1 MDYDYLIVGAGIAG
15 LHCALRISKAFPKAK
30 IAIAEMYSYTGGR
43 IFTFHGSAKG
53 AAKGTAKGQS
63 QWEAGAGRIH
73 GSHSMTMKYL
83 KDYGLTTIPI
93 SGHSEWR
100 SKNSAVQEA
109 DIWPSLSEI
118 LVTSLKTLDPKVLAT
133 HTIKDITFD
142 NHLLHRF
149 PYNAEVSVMR
159 ADLAMKSF
167 EAEMGSDNDFYVVK
181 EGLSELT
188 TRIKATLQKRGVK
201 FLYNHRLVSVDPLYF
216 EITNKHSKYV
226 TIQAAKAI
234 LAVHCDALRGIN
246 PFSNLPILKHL
257 SMQPLLRTYG
267 VFKEPLTIPRTV
279 TDSRLR
285 YIIPV
290 GKHALMTSYTDTE
303 DTVVWKK
310 IYDKGGDRALSHT
323 IMADLKE
330 MFPQIQMPTFF
341 KSHYWKH
348 GCTYWLPG
356 LYDPKEESHKVM
368 CPMPMRLANVFVCG
382 ESYSLKQTW
391 IEGAIE
397 HAEEMLQKYI
407 L

>member
-1 MDYDYLIVGAGIAG
+1 MEYDYIIVGAGIAG

-30 IAIAEMYSYTGGR
+30 IAIAEMYNYTGGR
-43 IFTFHGSAKG
+43 IFTFHGA
-53 AAKGTAKGQS
+53 S

-73 GSHSMTMKYL
+73 GSHTMIMKYL

-93 SGHSEWR
+93 GGNAEWHSSIETT
-100 SKNSAVQEA
+100 K
-109 DIWPSLSEI
+109 DIWPSLSEA
-118 LVTSLKTLDPKVLAT
+118 LVSSLKRLDPKVLAT
-133 HTIKDITFD
+133 HTIKDLTFD

-234 LAVHCDALRGIN
+234 LALHCDALRGIN

-290 GKHALMTSYTDTE
+290 GKHALMTSYTDAE

-310 IYDKGGDRALSHT
+310 IYDKGGDRALSHA

-356 LYDPKEESHKVM
+356 PYDPKEESHKVM

-382 ESYSLKQTW
+382 ESYSLKQAW

>member
-1 MDYDYLIVGAGIAG
+1 MEYDYLIVGAGIAG

-43 IFTFHGSAKG
+43 IFTFHGKG
-53 AAKGTAKGQS
+53 GAH
-63 QWEAGAGRIH
+63 WEAGAGRIH
-73 GSHSMTMKYL
+73 GSHTMTMKYL

-93 SGHSEWR
+93 SPHSEWH
-100 SKNSAVQEA
+100 SKHSGSQE

-133 HTIKDITFD
+133 HTINDLTFD

-149 PYNAEVSVMR
+149 PYKAEVSVLR

-167 EAEMGSDNDFYVVK
+167 DNEMGSNNEFYVVA

-226 TIQAAKAI
+226 TIQAEKTI
-234 LAVHCDALRGIN
+234 LAVHCDALRGIK

-257 SMQPLLRTYG
+257 SMQPLFRTYG

-285 YIIPV
+285 HIIPV
-290 GKHALMTSYTDTE
+290 GKHALMTSYTDAE

-310 IYDKGGDRALSHT
+310 IYDKGGDGALCDA
-323 IMADLKE
+323 IMSDLKG
-330 MFPQIQMPTFF
+330 MFPLQRPIFF

-356 LYDPKEESHKVM
+356 LYDPKEESHKM
-368 CPMPMRLANVFVCG
+368 MYPMPMRLANVYVCG
-382 ESYSLKQTW
+382 ESYSLKQAW

-407 L
+407 LL

>member
-1 MDYDYLIVGAGIAG
+1 MEYDYLIVGAGIAG

-30 IAIAEMYSYTGGR
+30 IAVAEMYSYTGGR
-43 IFTFHGSAKG
+43 IFTFKG
-53 AAKGTAKGQS
+53 KGQ

-73 GSHSMTMKYL
+73 GSHTMTMKYL

-93 SGHSEWR
+93 GGNTDWQ
-100 SKNSAVQEA
+100 SKGSKEE
-109 DIWPSLSEI
+109 DIWPSLSEA
-118 LVTSLKTLDPKVLAT
+118 LVSSLKRLDPKVLAT
-133 HTIKDITFD
+133 HTIKDLTFD
-142 NHLLHRF
+142 DHLLHRF
-149 PYNAEVSVMR
+149 PYNAEVSTLR
-159 ADLAMKSF
+159 ADLAVKSF
-167 EAEMGSDNDFYVVK
+167 DNEMGSYTNFYVVK

-188 TRIKATLQKRGVK
+188 TRMKAALEKRGVK

-226 TIQAAKAI
+226 TIKATKSI
-234 LAVHCDALRGIN
+234 LAVHCDALRGIK

-257 SMQPLLRTYG
+257 SMKPLLRTYG
-267 VFKEPLTIPRTV
+267 VFKEPITMNKTV

-290 GKHALMTSYTDTE
+290 GKYTLMTSYTDAQ
-303 DTVVWKK
+303 DTAVWKK
-310 IYDKGGDRALSHT
+310 IYDKGGDKALCHA
-323 IMADLKE
+323 IMGDLKV
-330 MFPQIQMPTFF
+330 MFPELEMPTFF
-341 KSHYWKH
+341 KSHYWQH
-348 GCTYWLPG
+348 GCSYWLPG

-368 CPMPMRLANVFVCG
+368 CPIQKLPNVYVCG
-382 ESYSLKQTW
+382 ESYSLKQAW

>member
-1 MDYDYLIVGAGIAG
+1 MEYDYLIVGAGIAG

-30 IAIAEMYSYTGGR
+30 IAVAEMYSYTGGR
-43 IFTFHGSAKG
+43 IFTFKG
-53 AAKGTAKGQS
+53 KGQ

-73 GSHSMTMKYL
+73 GSHTMTMKYL

-93 SGHSEWR
+93 GGNTDWQ
-100 SKNSAVQEA
+100 SKGSKEE
-109 DIWPSLSEI
+109 DIWPSLSEA
-118 LVTSLKTLDPKVLAT
+118 LVSSLKRLDPKVLAT
-133 HTIKDITFD
+133 HTIKDLTFD
-142 NHLLHRF
+142 DHLLYRF
-149 PYNAEVSVMR
+149 PYNAEVSTLR
-159 ADLAMKSF
+159 ADLAVKSF
-167 EAEMGSDNDFYVVK
+167 DNEMGSYTNFYVVK

-188 TRIKATLQKRGVK
+188 TRMKAALEKRGVK

-226 TIQAAKAI
+226 TIKATKSI
-234 LAVHCDALRGIN
+234 LAVHCDALRGIK

-257 SMQPLLRTYG
+257 SMKPLLRTYG
-267 VFKEPLTIPRTV
+267 VFKEPITMNKTV

-290 GKHALMTSYTDTE
+290 GKYTLMTSYTDAQ
-303 DTVVWKK
+303 DTAVWKK
-310 IYDKGGDRALSHT
+310 IYDKGGDKALCHA
-323 IMADLKE
+323 IMGDLKV
-330 MFPQIQMPTFF
+330 MFPELEMPTFF
-341 KSHYWKH
+341 KSHYWQH
-348 GCTYWLPG
+348 GCSYWLPG

-368 CPMPMRLANVFVCG
+368 CPIQKLPNVYVCG
-382 ESYSLKQTW
+382 ESYSLKQAW

>member
-1 MDYDYLIVGAGIAG
+1 MEYDYLIVGAGIAG

-43 IFTFHGSAKG
+43 IFTFHGKG
-53 AAKGTAKGQS
+53 EV

-73 GSHSMTMKYL
+73 DSHTMIMKYL
-83 KDYGLTTIPI
+83 KDYGLTILPI
-93 SGHSEWR
+93 SEKSEWI
-100 SKNSAVQEA
+100 SKDSKDNK
-109 DIWPSLSEI
+109 DIWPSLSEV

-133 HTIKDITFD
+133 HTIKDLTFD
-142 NHLLHRF
+142 NNLLHRF
-149 PYNAEVSVMR
+149 PYKAEVSTLR

-167 EAEMGSDNDFYVVK
+167 EKEMGSSSDFYVVK

-188 TRIKATLQKRGVK
+188 TRIKSALQKRGVK
-201 FLYNHRLVSVDPLYF
+201 FLYNHRLISVDPLYF

-226 TIQAAKAI
+226 TIKANKVI
-234 LAVHCDALRGIN
+234 LAVHCDALRGIS
-246 PFSNLPILKHL
+246 PFSNLPVLKHL

-267 VFKEPLTIPRTV
+267 VFKEPITIPKTV

-290 GKHALMTSYTDTE
+290 GKHTLMTSYTDAE
-303 DTVVWKK
+303 DTVVWKN
-310 IYDKGGDRALSHT
+310 IKGGDKALCHS
-323 IMADLKE
+323 IMSDLRE
-330 MFPQIQMPTFF
+330 MFPQIKMPTFF

-368 CPMPMRLANVFVCG
+368 CPMPMRMPNVFICG
-382 ESYSLKQTW
+382 ESYSLKQAW
-391 IEGAIE
+391 MEGAIE

-407 L
+407 LL

>member
-1 MDYDYLIVGAGIAG
+1 MEYDYLIVGAGIAG

-30 IAIAEMYSYTGGR
+30 IAVAEMYSYTGGR
-43 IFTFHGSAKG
+43 IFTFKG
-53 AAKGTAKGQS
+53 KGQ

-73 GSHSMTMKYL
+73 GSHTMTMKYL

-93 SGHSEWR
+93 GGNTDWQ
-100 SKNSAVQEA
+100 SKGSKEE
-109 DIWPSLSEI
+109 DIWPSLSEA
-118 LVTSLKTLDPKVLAT
+118 LVSSLKRLDPKVLAT
-133 HTIKDITFD
+133 HTIKDLTFD
-142 NHLLHRF
+142 DHLLYRF
-149 PYNAEVSVMR
+149 PYNAEVSTLR
-159 ADLAMKSF
+159 ADLAVKSF
-167 EAEMGSDNDFYVVK
+167 DNEMGSNEDFYVVK

-188 TRIKATLQKRGVK
+188 TRMKAALEKRGVK

-226 TIQAAKAI
+226 TIKATKSI
-234 LAVHCDALRGIN
+234 LAVHCDALRGIK

-257 SMQPLLRTYG
+257 SMKPLLRTYG
-267 VFKEPLTIPRTV
+267 VFKEPITMNKTV

-290 GKHALMTSYTDTE
+290 GKYTLMTSYTDAQ
-303 DTVVWKK
+303 DTAVWKK
-310 IYDKGGDRALSHT
+310 IYDKGGDKALCHA
-323 IMADLKE
+323 IMGDLKV
-330 MFPQIQMPTFF
+330 MFPELEMPTFF
-341 KSHYWKH
+341 KSHYWQH
-348 GCTYWLPG
+348 GCSYWLPG

-368 CPMPMRLANVFVCG
+368 CPIQKLPNVYVCG
-382 ESYSLKQTW
+382 ESYSLKQAW